1 MRFDNFFGSWALKF
15 HHIYIS
21 FLKLLIF
28 IRKFILISAFD
39 LNHKL
44 YISFLI
50 LFWAGYACIMA
61 QERVTVA
68 GRVQGD
74 SIYVE
79 DIHILNLSSRVGT
92 ISNAYGEFQ
101 IPVKLNDTVMFSGLQ
116 FHSLG
121 IVVGKGV
128 IETKRM
134 NVVLVSKIE
143 ELDEVELKGHDLDG
157 FFYVDSKRL
166 NDSLPLMSDEAVDF
180 SNQGYDDPTSGNYVV
195 PQANI
200 LGLLSKIGTKQR
212 KENQKEQNYQKA
224 LKEAPDKIRE
234 ELGDEFFTKYIGIS
248 VTQIRQFIVF
258 CQFKNVLDL
267 YVEGRIMEV
276 IDVMLKE
283 KEAYRKKYKLD
294 E

>member
-1 MRFDNFFGSWALKF
+1 
-15 HHIYIS
+15 
-21 FLKLLIF
+21 
-28 IRKFILISAFD
+28 
-39 LNHKL
+39 
-44 YISFLI
+44 
-50 LFWAGYACIMA
+50 MA

>member
-1 MRFDNFFGSWALKF
+1 MILIFSVFLYQTGD
-15 HHIYIS
+15 S
-21 FLKLLIF
+21 FLNLLIF
-28 IRKFILISAFD
+28 IRKFILLSVFD
-39 LNHKL
+39 LTHRL
-44 YISFLI
+44 YIVFTI
-50 LFWAGYACIMA
+50 LFLAWCTASIA

-92 ISNAYGEFQ
+92 ISNSYGEFQ
-101 IPVKLNDTVMFSGLQ
+101 IPVRANDTLLFSGLQ
-116 FHSLG
+116 FNSLG

-128 IETKRM
+128 IETRRM
-134 NVVLVSKIE
+134 DVVLISKIE
-143 ELDEVELKGHDLDG
+143 ELDEIELKGHDLDG

-180 SNQGYDDPTSGNYVV
+180 SNQGYDDPTSGNYIV
-195 PQANI
+195 PPANI

-212 KENQKEQNYQKA
+212 KENQKEQNYQTA

-267 YVEGRIMEV
+267 YVEGRVMEV
-276 IDVMLKE
+276 IDLMLKE

-294 E
+294 D